1 MSKIKIE
8 KQYLI
13 IGNQYLIKN
22 KITVS
27 DYLFSL
33 LKKNGADD
41 VFLVPGGGNMHL
53 IDSVKKNKNLNYTS
67 FFHEQT
73 ATIAAESYSRKKN
86 KLGVSLV
93 TSGPGSTNAITAVAG
108 AWIESIPLIII
119 SGQVKSA
126 DIKKNKL
133 IRQNGPQE
141 VNIVDL
147 VKHITKFSVTLDS
160 KMDIPKV
167 LNRSIQEA
175 ISLRPGPVWIDVPLD
190 VQSKLI
196 KYNKKFIKT
205 KKIKKKFIFNPKNIL
220 DELKK
225 SKRPLLIIGHG
236 VRLSESE
243 KELDKLI
250 KKLNIPFLTTW
261 NALDL
266 QHYENKLNIGSP
278 GVVARRNSNISIQL
292 SDLIIS
298 IGSSLNKI
306 ITAFDEKN
314 FGRNAKKI
322 IVDIDKNQLNKIKIP
337 RSKKILCDAKVFIKK
352 LLDTENNLKPKLKWI
367 DECYKLKKTFE
378 DEMLLKKNKSEIL
391 NHYQVVNK
399 LSKILKENQIIS
411 TGSSG
416 LGIEIFYT
424 FFKNKKNQRVFLTSG
439 LGSMG
444 YGVASSIGT
453 CVANNKKKT
462 ILIESDGSLMF
473 NIQELSTII
482 NYKLPIKIII
492 LNNSGYASIRN
503 TQRNYF
509 NSRFVGTGPEDKIFY
524 PSFKHVCKAIKM
536 QYFKIINKKDLN
548 KNLSK
553 YLRGSKASFIEIFLN
568 KNEILEPK
576 VSSFIDSKNKIR
588 SFPLED
594 MSPKIDINIL
604 KKFLSKESLSLL
616 TFRKISKT

>member
-1 MSKIKIE
+1 MFEIKIE

-13 IGNQYLIKN
+13 IGNQYLINK

-41 VFLVPGGGNMHL
+41 IFLVPGGGNMHL
-53 IDSVKKNKNLNYTS
+53 IDSVKKNKNLNYIS

-126 DIKKNKL
+126 DIKKNKQ

-141 VNIVDL
+141 INIIDL
-147 VKHITKFSVTLDS
+147 VKNITKFSVTLNS
-160 KMDIPKV
+160 KMNIPKV

-175 ISLRPGPVWIDVPLD
+175 ISLRKGPVWIDIPLD
-190 VQSKLI
+190 IQSKLI
-196 KYNKKFIKT
+196 NYPRKFVKT
-205 KKIKKKFIFNPKNIL
+205 KKIIKKFNFNPKNII

-243 KELDKLI
+243 KELSKLI
-250 KKLNIPFLTTW
+250 RKLNIPFLTTW

-266 QHYENKLNIGSP
+266 QNYENKLNIGSP
-278 GVVARRNSNISIQL
+278 GVVARRSSNISIQL

-322 IVDIDKNQLNKIKIP
+322 IVDIDKSQLNKIKIP
-337 RSKKILCDAKVFIKK
+337 RSNKIFCDSKVFIKK
-352 LLDTENNLKPKLKWI
+352 LLDVESNLKPKLKWI
-367 DECYKLKKTFE
+367 NECYKLKKMFE
-378 DEMLLKKNKSEIL
+378 DEMLLKKNKSQIL
-391 NHYQVVNK
+391 NHYQVVDK

-424 FFKNKKNQRVFLTSG
+424 FFKNKKNQRIFLTSG

-444 YGVASSIGT
+444 YGVPSSIGT
-453 CVANNKKKT
+453 CVANKKKT

-482 NYKLPIKIII
+482 NYKLPIKVII

-503 TQRNYF
+503 TQKNYF
-509 NSRFVGTGPEDKIFY
+509 DGRFVGTGPEDKIFY
-524 PSFKHVCKAIKM
+524 PSFKYFCKSIKM
-536 QYFKIINKKDLN
+536 KYFKIINKGDLN
-548 KNLSK
+548 KNLYK
-553 YLRGSKASFIEIFLN
+553 YLKGSEASFIEILLN

-576 VSSFIDSKNKIR
+576 VSSYVDSKNKIR

-594 MSPKIDINIL
+594 MSPKINFNIL
-604 KKFLSKESLSLL
+604 KRCLSKESLSLL
-616 TFRKISKT
+616 TFKK